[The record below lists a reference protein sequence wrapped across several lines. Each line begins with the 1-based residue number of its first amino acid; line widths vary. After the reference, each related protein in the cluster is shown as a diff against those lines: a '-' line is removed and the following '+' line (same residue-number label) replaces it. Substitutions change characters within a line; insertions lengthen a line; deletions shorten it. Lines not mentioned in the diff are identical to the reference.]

1 MAAFN
6 NAGNFAPATFGNAFN
21 NQPQNNQLCPTLG
34 NNNGGT
40 SFFPNN
46 NHQNHQP
53 QQQPHQPQ
61 QFHQQQQFLHQ
72 QQFHH
77 QQQFQPHQQQQQ
89 QQQQHHQNNTFSP
102 ATFKNNLTSNSN
114 SYHHYTT
121 SNNFNSS
128 NNNHHYTTSPR
139 SKRGTKRTLTS
150 GNENKVTTNS
160 EQLKSNNNNSTHRKK
175 VTPTKSLINMMKRQ
189 RFSRINAG
197 QIRLESDVKECR
209 RLITTG
215 IVEVYHER
223 QDMDTV
229 NILIRRVFPQP
240 DGSTPYRVVQFVAHA
255 PKRYPHKPLKLCL
268 REIPDFSLS
277 NTFTVSNDRNRTVTF
292 PMINNEWNPVYSL
305 YDVVIHLTCLVYDNN
320 SDNNNNNNQGEMDV
334 DQVGMNIPYVASVF
348 QERFN
353 KIVNSVPHVIQKT
366 TEGNEE
372 DNSTD
377 ETMGDGGG
385 GGGGGSSYGFSS
397 GNGNNGNNNNTSG
410 GSGSNNGG
418 FGGNTGW

>member
-6 NAGNFAPATFGNAFN
+6 TGNFAPATFGKAI
-21 NQPQNNQLCPTLG
+21 NNQLCPTLG

-46 NHQNHQP
+46 NQQHQQS
-53 QQQPHQPQ
+53 QQQPHQQ
-61 QFHQQQQFLHQ
+61 QFHQHQQVYQQ

-89 QQQQHHQNNTFSP
+89 QQQQQQHHQNNTFSP
-102 ATFKNNLTSNSN
+102 ATFT
-114 SYHHYTT
+114 
-121 SNNFNSS
+121 NNFNNSS
-128 NNNHHYTTSPR
+128 NNNNNNHYTTSPR

-160 EQLKSNNNNSTHRKK
+160 EQLKSNNNNNSTNRKK

-255 PKRYPHKPLKLCL
+255 PKRYPHKPLKLRL

-292 PMINNEWNPVYSL
+292 PMIDNEWNPVYSL

-385 GGGGGSSYGFSS
+385 GGGSSNGFSS
-397 GNGNNGNNNNTSG
+397 GNNGNNGNNNT
-410 GSGSNNGG
+410 SGSNNGG

>member
-6 NAGNFAPATFGNAFN
+6 TGNFAPATFGKAI
-21 NQPQNNQLCPTLG
+21 NNQLCPTLG

-46 NHQNHQP
+46 NQQHQQS
-53 QQQPHQPQ
+53 QQQPHQQ
-61 QFHQQQQFLHQ
+61 QFHQHQQVYQQ

-89 QQQQHHQNNTFSP
+89 QQQQQQHHQNNTFSP
-102 ATFKNNLTSNSN
+102 ATFT
-114 SYHHYTT
+114 
-121 SNNFNSS
+121 NNFNNSS
-128 NNNHHYTTSPR
+128 NNNNNNHHYTTSPR

-255 PKRYPHKPLKLCL
+255 PKRYPHKPLKLRL

-292 PMINNEWNPVYSL
+292 PMIDNEWNPVYSL

-385 GGGGGSSYGFSS
+385 GGGGGSSNGFSS